1 MGILAVESSL
11 RPVPRLITHRQRL
24 TALSVVCSPPHV
36 NPPTARLHRSLPSI
50 SGHRVPDSSSAL
62 TRGLKSVY
70 LPLNW
75 KTPRPV
81 PPIMNHLPVD
91 SIANRTICFTHG
103 LSKMPMINSH
113 LFAPALALATPSLM
127 DNAYS
132 TLKKR
137 VREALLNEWASLFP
151 TPGYYLHPS
160 ALNPQPFMGL
170 SKFMAG
176 RIHQRRAGKS
186 YLAAHPTGRL
196 LDADRSCHCCSLEP
210 ETFDHAIL
218 SCPSRQN
225 DRSSVLQGVTHSG
238 HKTPLWTALPLLQSI
253 ATLNSMGPT
262 GFPPEMFPP
271 GMPPSSAPLY
281 LSPLTVP
288 PPVFRVFSLAQVSVV
303 WVFLSSSFWGPSL
316 PVTTRLLVC
325 AFLFYVAN
333 SPA

>member
-1 MGILAVESSL
+1 M
-11 RPVPRLITHRQRL
+11 
-24 TALSVVCSPPHV
+24 
-36 NPPTARLHRSLPSI
+36 
-50 SGHRVPDSSSAL
+50 PDSSSAL

-81 PPIMNHLPVD
+81 PSIMNHVLVD
-91 SIANRTICFTHG
+91 SVANRTIRFTNG

-113 LFAPALALATPSLM
+113 LFAPALTLAPQCLM

-170 SKFMAG
+170 GKFMG
-176 RIHQRRAGKS
+176 GQIHQMRAGKS

-196 LDADRSCHCCSLEP
+196 LDADTSCPRCSLEP

-238 HKTPLWTALPLLQSI
+238 HKAPLRMALLLLKSV
-253 ATLNSMGPT
+253 ATLNSMGST
-262 GFPPEMFPP
+262 GFRPEMFRPD
-271 GMPPSSAPLY
+271 MPLSSPPLY
-281 LSPLTVP
+281 LSPLKVP

-303 WVFLSSSFWGPSL
+303 WVFLSCSFCGPSL

-333 SPA
+333 GPAEEKPAR